1 MTGWQPLRT
10 VAGLTALRDAYGQNM
25 SGLVPETGV
34 YLADDGW
41 WIALTG
47 APIPATTLHW
57 SMGVMCG
64 KHGRRCGT
72 SARRATAHRCHA
84 RRGGSGCRDRPRGC
98 RVGVRR
104 FEFAARAT
112 EFSVSA
118 GCRGADPGRWRPAF
132 STTTCG
138 GCFRYRSRI
147 CDSGVSGGGPRPTK

>member
-64 KHGRRCGT
+64 KTRSPLWNEC
-72 SARRATAHRCHA
+72 SQSDCAPLSC
-84 RRGGSGCRDRPRGC
+84 S
-98 RVGVRR
+98 
-104 FEFAARAT
+104 
-112 EFSVSA
+112 
-118 GCRGADPGRWRPAF
+118 PGRVWMPRPP
-132 STTTCG
+132 SRMQG
-138 GCFRYRSRI
+138 GCA
-147 CDSGVSGGGPRPTK
+147 